1 MAKARRRENAGGP
14 WYRDRFSGLAQTRK
28 VEVVDASVTDFA
40 TELALVVIAAA
51 APATAIAV
59 ADDQPALDLVA
70 VALAVDARHLRDVGA
85 AVAARA
91 PPGGGDAPAHRA
103 AAVPTAAIN
112 IAISISRVSIAVG
125 RSAQRRVGTEWV
137 RT

>member
-70 VALAVDARHLRDVGA
+70 VALAVDARHLRYVRP
-85 AVAARA
+85 AVAARS
-91 PPGGGDAPAHRA
+91 PLGGGDAP
-103 AAVPTAAIN
+103 VPPALSVPLA
-112 IAISISRVSIAVG
+112 SILIPIYND
-125 RSAQRRVGTEWV
+125 
-137 RT
+137 RTCGG

>member
-1 MAKARRRENAGGP
+1 MAKARQRENAGGP

-70 VALAVDARHLRDVGA
+70 VALAVDARQDRKSTSLNSSHSCASRIPSS
-85 AVAARA
+85 ARKK
-91 PPGGGDAPAHRA
+91 
-103 AAVPTAAIN
+103 TAY
-112 IAISISRVSIAVG
+112 
-125 RSAQRRVGTEWV
+125 T
-137 RT
+137 

>member
-59 ADDQPALDLVA
+59 ADEQPALDRVA
-70 VALAVDARHLRDVGA
+70 VALAVDARHQIGRESGRERGWKAVEILVGA
-85 AVAARA
+85 
-91 PPGGGDAPAHRA
+91 GD
-103 AAVPTAAIN
+103 V
-112 IAISISRVSIAVG
+112 
-125 RSAQRRVGTEWV
+125 Q
-137 RT
+137 